1 LDISKRVNLKFL
13 CFKLVRMSSEEININ
28 NVKNPNKVDI
38 NVLMSKVRDEQK
50 KVNKQNLILVS
61 GVASFVLVL
70 GIISSL

>member
-1 LDISKRVNLKFL
+1 MDISKRVNLKFL